1 MTHVLTAFGA
11 CGLQR
16 YHLSLAERLSRF
28 IAPGLHKS
36 GLYSPTG
43 IAESRLI
50 IRYQ

>member
-28 IAPGLHKS
+28 IAPGCTNQACIL
-36 GLYSPTG
+36 PP
-43 IAESRLI
+43 ESQSLG
-50 IRYQ
+50 